1 MAMFKPSPRRSAI
14 HAVLFKDTSG
24 NVGHDLTKVLHLLGA
39 EIGGGRRSLLELV
52 LHGNFARI
60 FYSERISEVCNRKT
74 IAKIRFLPS
83 NYLLISD

>member
-1 MAMFKPSPRRSAI
+1 MNDIAVCVKDIAVTTKLSMAMLEPGPRRSAI

-60 FYSERISEVCNRKT
+60 FYSEHILYD
-74 IAKIRFLPS
+74 AK
-83 NYLLISD
+83 